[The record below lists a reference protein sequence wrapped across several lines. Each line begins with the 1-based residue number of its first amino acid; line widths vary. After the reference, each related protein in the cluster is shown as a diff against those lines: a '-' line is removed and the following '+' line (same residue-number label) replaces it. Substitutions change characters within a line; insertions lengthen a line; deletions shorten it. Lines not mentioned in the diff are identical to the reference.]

1 MKILF
6 GDDGSMSA
14 DAAWLWVNS
23 HEWPGWDIDVLRA
36 VSDSSPP
43 EVRPSREL
51 LRPDVA
57 ARVHEDV
64 VEEDPRFALH
74 TRGKDYDLLV
84 VGSKGRG
91 LLKALHIG
99 STAEW
104 LIDMPTA
111 PTVIVRGGHGTRR
124 ILLAHDGS
132 RHAMAAERA
141 ILTLPW
147 VSTVQVRV
155 LSISD
160 GTSNADEVT
169 EQARQRLQGHVAAV
183 DVAVVGPDDLEV
195 FYRPRDVILRHIT
208 DWQPDLVAIGSRGM
222 TRWESLNEAA
232 LFRAGSTA
240 TGVAN
245 HATCSVLVA
254 RHTD

>member
-1 MKILF
+1 VKILF
-6 GDDGSMSA
+6 GDDGSTSA

-36 VSDSSPP
+36 VGGSSPP
-43 EVRPSREL
+43 EARPVREF
-51 LRPDVA
+51 LRPEVA
-57 ARVHEDV
+57 DHLHEQTV
-64 VEEDPRFALH
+64 KEDPRFALH
-74 TRGKDYDLLV
+74 TRGKDYDLIV

-111 PTVIVRGGHGTRR
+111 PTVIVRGGHRTQRV
-124 ILLAHDGS
+124 LLAHDGS

-141 ILTLPW
+141 ILAMPW
-147 VSTVQVRV
+147 AAGLEVRV

-160 GTSNADEVT
+160 GTSDAQQVTDE
-169 EQARQRLQGHVAAV
+169 ARERLQGHVAAV
-183 DVAVVGPDDLEV
+183 DAVVVGPDDLEV
-195 FYRPRDVILRHIT
+195 FYRPRDVILRHVA
-208 DWQPDLVAIGSRGM
+208 DWNPDLVAIGSRGM

-245 HATCSVLVA
+245 QATCSVLVA
-254 RHTD
+254 RHID

>member
-1 MKILF
+1 M
-6 GDDGSMSA
+6 
-14 DAAWLWVNS
+14 
-23 HEWPGWDIDVLRA
+23 
-36 VSDSSPP
+36 
-43 EVRPSREL
+43 REL
-51 LRPDVA
+51 LRPGVA
-57 ARVHEDV
+57 VQVHEQTV
-64 VEEDPRFALH
+64 KEDPRFALH

-111 PTVIVRGGHGTRR
+111 PTVIVRGAHRTQRV
-124 ILLAHDGS
+124 LLAHDGS
-132 RHAMAAERA
+132 RHALAAEQA
-141 ILTLPW
+141 VLAMPW
-147 VSTVQVRV
+147 SAGVEVRV

-160 GTSNADEVT
+160 GTSDAEKVT
-169 EQARQRLQGHVAAV
+169 EEARARLEGQVAAV
-183 DVAVVGPDDLEV
+183 DVVVVGPDDLEV
-195 FYRPRDVILRHIT
+195 FYRPRDVILRHIA

-245 HATCSVLVA
+245 HASCSVLVA
-254 RHTD
+254 RHTG

>member
-1 MKILF
+1 M
-6 GDDGSMSA
+6 
-14 DAAWLWVNS
+14 
-23 HEWPGWDIDVLRA
+23 
-36 VSDSSPP
+36 
-43 EVRPSREL
+43 REL
-51 LRPDVA
+51 LRPGVA
-57 ARVHEDV
+57 VQVHEQTV
-64 VEEDPRFALH
+64 KEDPRFALH

-111 PTVIVRGGHGTRR
+111 PTVIVRGAHRTQRV
-124 ILLAHDGS
+124 LLAHDGS
-132 RHAMAAERA
+132 RHALAAEQA
-141 ILTLPW
+141 VLAMPW
-147 VSTVQVRV
+147 STGVEVRV

-160 GTSNADEVT
+160 GTSDAEKVT
-169 EQARQRLQGHVAAV
+169 EEARARLEGQVAAV
-183 DVAVVGPDDLEV
+183 DVVVVGPDDLEV
-195 FYRPRDVILRHIT
+195 FYRPRDVILRHIA

-245 HATCSVLVA
+245 HASCSVLVA
-254 RHTD
+254 RHIG

>member
-1 MKILF
+1 
-6 GDDGSMSA
+6 
-14 DAAWLWVNS
+14 V
-23 HEWPGWDIDVLRA
+23 
-36 VSDSSPP
+36 
-43 EVRPSREL
+43 REL
-51 LRPDVA
+51 LRPEVA
-57 ARVHEDV
+57 VQVHEQTV
-64 VEEDPRFALH
+64 KEDPRFALH

-111 PTVIVRGGHGTRR
+111 PTVIVRGAHRTQRV
-124 ILLAHDGS
+124 LLAHDGS
-132 RHAMAAERA
+132 RHALAAEQA
-141 ILTLPW
+141 VLAMPW
-147 VSTVQVRV
+147 STGVEVRV

-160 GTSNADEVT
+160 GTSDAEKVT
-169 EQARQRLQGHVAAV
+169 EQARARLEGQVAVV
-183 DVAVVGPDDLEV
+183 DVVVVGPDDLEV
-195 FYRPRDVILRHIT
+195 FYRPRDVILRHIA

-245 HATCSVLVA
+245 QARCSVLVA
-254 RHTD
+254 RHTG